1 MLYYNNLKIY
11 RWRAGFDKAY
21 EFAAKL
27 GIPSQT
33 LSMIERGRANPKQ
46 NLKVEI
52 VSLLDNAMR
61 AKGEGKPLNIQD
73 VFPS

>member
-1 MLYYNNLKIY
+1 MLYYNNLKIF

-33 LSMIERGRANPKQ
+33 LSVIERGRVNPRLE
-46 NLKVEI
+46 LKTQI
-52 VSLLDNAMR
+52 VSLLDQALR
-61 AKGEGKPLNIQD
+61 AKGEAKPLNIRD
-73 VFPS
+73 IFPY

>member
-1 MLYYNNLKIY
+1 MLYHNNLKIF

-27 GIPSQT
+27 GIPPQT
-33 LSMIERGRANPKQ
+33 LSMIERGRENPRADLKAN
-46 NLKVEI
+46 I
-52 VSLLDNAMR
+52 VNMLDQALR
-61 AKGEGKPLNIQD
+61 AKGEAKPLSIQD

>member
-1 MLYYNNLKIY
+1 MVYRNNLKIF

-21 EFAAKL
+21 EFAHKL

-33 LSMIERGRANPKQ
+33 LSMIERGRHDPRLD
-46 NLKVEI
+46 LKTKM
-52 VSLLDNAMR
+52 VSILDNALR
-61 AKGEGKPLNIQD
+61 VKGETKPLNVQD

>member
-1 MLYYNNLKIY
+1 MKYTNNLKIY

-21 EFAAKL
+21 EFAQKL

-33 LSMIERGRANPKQ
+33 LSIIERGRQNPRPE
-46 NLKVEI
+46 LKARI
-52 VSLLDNAMR
+52 VSILDNALR
-61 AKGEGKPLNIQD
+61 SRGETKPLNVND